1 MKWEVRAV
9 KSKAFYSKFFSV
21 PLAME
26 NMKRFWAIGVVG
38 LLVYLLSGVFPL
50 ILSYDDIR
58 PYMVESMLN
67 NHNPG
72 YMAAHLFLAI
82 SAAVAVFRYLQNTG
96 STSVMHAMP
105 FSRKGLYLSSYWS
118 GLKLACL
125 PALVNGLILLLLKTP
140 VYETV
145 YVSNLPVETNIYTTA
160 GVLAWIAE
168 VLVIIVFMYS
178 IAVFAGM
185 VTGTVTLHALTALG
199 FNFLLTALYL
209 TFLGYAEIYFFG
221 FDYNE
226 LITEIALKLSPYTN
240 VFQREEVMQPGAWA
254 VYTAAAVLISTGTYF
269 LYKKRPLE
277 KATDSTVFRFME
289 YFISFLVVFFGSS
302 LVGMIF
308 HEYDYGY
315 AGYVLGGILGFLIG
329 QMIVKKTMRIFDL
342 ENLRT
347 FVIFSALMAAIIVG
361 FSMDALGYERRLPEA
376 ASVTKAT
383 ISSYD
388 LTPGNLPSSFAEEEN
403 VLLLTDFHRSV
414 VENRREYRTYQ
425 GPGFNVTIT
434 YDTASGSQ
442 MARRYNLP
450 YEAVLG
456 SEALRTLYESAEAD
470 QASGFLARFHVP
482 DTQIVLYPGGYY
494 NGDPKTMHYADDEA
508 ANGVKASLLD
518 ALRADLEEMSF
529 AELVSGRAPVLQME
543 ILHRTKSDGEASAAP
558 VETYSYYPEKEDGN
572 YRYESYSYGITKDY
586 THTLGW
592 IEENGL
598 SYLLASADQLNF
610 AVISRCGDPE
620 SEASGENPWDYG
632 KYTSV
637 DEKPVS
643 GPGAVVLEDPG
654 MITMLIREHAR
665 RDLRGQTS
673 EKDALCLTLYRKAD
687 YNEYTVY
694 ETTERYY
701 LNETD
706 LPEGIRAEAVRYLDK

>member
-1 MKWEVRAV
+1 M
-9 KSKAFYSKFFSV
+9 KSKAFYSNYFSV

-58 PYMVESMLN
+58 PYMVESMLS

-125 PALVNGLILLLLKTP
+125 PALINGLILLLLKTP
-140 VYETV
+140 VYQTV
-145 YVSNLPVETNIYTTA
+145 YVNNLPIETNIYTTA
-160 GVLAWIAE
+160 GVLAWMGE

-199 FNFLLTALYL
+199 FNFLLTALYA

-240 VFQREEVMQPGAWA
+240 VFQREAVMQPSAWA

-269 LYKKRPLE
+269 LYKRRPLE

-347 FVIFSALMAAIIVG
+347 FIIFSALMAAIIVG
-361 FSMDALGYERRLPEA
+361 FSMDALGYERRLPDA

-388 LTPGNLPSSFAEEEN
+388 LTPGNLPSAFAEKEN
-403 VLLLTDFHRSV
+403 IQLLADFHRSV
-414 VENRREYRTYQ
+414 VENRQQYRTHQ
-425 GPGFNVTIT
+425 GAGFNLTLT
-434 YDTASGSQ
+434 YDTASGRQ
-442 MARRYNLP
+442 MARRYDLP

-456 SEALRTLYESAEAD
+456 SEALQALYESAEAD
-470 QASGFLARFHVP
+470 QAAGFLTRFHLP
-482 DTQIVLYPGGYY
+482 DVQIVLYPGGYY
-494 NGDPKTMHYADDEA
+494 SEDPMTLHYTDDDA
-508 ANGVKASLLD
+508 ANQVKMSLLE
-518 ALRADLEEMSF
+518 AFRMDLEEMSF
-529 AELVSGRAPVLQME
+529 AELASGRAAVLQLE
-543 ILHRTKSDGEASAAP
+543 VLYRTKAEETSTGSQAVNYTYPQGKGDG
-558 VETYSYYPEKEDGN
+558 D
-572 YRYESYSYGITKDY
+572 YRYESYNYGVTGDY
-586 THTLGW
+586 EHTLRW

-598 SYLLASADQLNF
+598 AYLLTSADQLDF
-610 AVISRCGDPE
+610 AVISRYVD
-620 SEASGENPWDYG
+620 SEAEEVGENPWDYG
-632 KYTSV
+632 KYSSV

-643 GPGAVVLEDPG
+643 GPGALVLEDPSV
-654 MITMLIREHAR
+654 ITTLIRDHAR
-665 RDLRGQTS
+665 RDLRGQAS
-673 EKDALCLTLYRKAD
+673 EEDALCLTLYRQAD

-701 LNETD
+701 LNEAD